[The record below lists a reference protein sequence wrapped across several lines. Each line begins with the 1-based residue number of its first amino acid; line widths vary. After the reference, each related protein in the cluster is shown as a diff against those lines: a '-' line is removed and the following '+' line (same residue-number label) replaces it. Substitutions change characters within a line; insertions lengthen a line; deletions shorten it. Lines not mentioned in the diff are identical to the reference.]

1 MTVIDLI
8 REHLYLHH
16 IFLLVNV
23 KKKNGA
29 GLIIKGSNRLKK
41 DEA

>member
-23 KKKNGA
+23 KKNGA